1 MNAIDISAIIIAII
15 ALGSSW
21 VTARTSS
28 KATTINNETNARVE
42 MEKEAYNRARD
53 FDINTIE
60 RQKEQIETLQR
71 ENRELK
77 QTVQQLTER
86 LNRLEKE
93 VHHEE

>member
-1 MNAIDISAIIIAII
+1 MNAIDISAIAIAII

-60 RQKEQIETLQR
+60 RQNEQIEKLQR

-77 QTVQQLTER
+77 ETVRVLTER

-93 VHHEE
+93 VHDEE

>member
-1 MNAIDISAIIIAII
+1 MNAIDISAIVIALI

-21 VTARTSS
+21 VTSRSAS
-28 KATTINNETNARVE
+28 KASTINNETNARVE
-42 MEKEAYNRARD
+42 MEKEAYTRARD

-60 RQKEQIETLQR
+60 RQNKEIEKLR
-71 ENRELK
+71 EENRELK
-77 QTVQQLTER
+77 EKLRLLSER

>member
-1 MNAIDISAIIIAII
+1 MNAIDISAIAIAII

-21 VTARTSS
+21 VTSRTSS

>member
-60 RQKEQIETLQR
+60 RQNEQIEKLQR

-77 QTVQQLTER
+77 ETVRVLTER

-93 VHHEE
+93 VHDEE

>member
-1 MNAIDISAIIIAII
+1 MNAIDISAIAIAII

-42 MEKEAYNRARD
+42 MEKEAYTRARD

-60 RQKEQIETLQR
+60 RQNEQIEKLQR

-77 QTVQQLTER
+77 ETVRVLTER

-93 VHHEE
+93 VHDEE

>member
-1 MNAIDISAIIIAII
+1 MNAIDISAVIIAVI

-42 MEKEAYNRARD
+42 MEKEAYARARE
-53 FDINTIE
+53 FDVNTIE
-60 RQKEQIETLQR
+60 RQNEQIENLQR

-77 QTVQQLTER
+77 ETIRVLTER
-86 LNRLEKE
+86 INRLEKE
-93 VHHEE
+93 IHNEE

>member
-15 ALGSSW
+15 ALASSW

-53 FDINTIE
+53 FDINTIQ
-60 RQKEQIETLQR
+60 RQNEEIKKLRE

-77 QTVQQLTER
+77 QTVRALTER

>member
-1 MNAIDISAIIIAII
+1 MNAIDISAIVIAII
-15 ALGSSW
+15 ALGSAW

-28 KATTINNETNARVE
+28 KAATINNETNARVE

-60 RQKEQIETLQR
+60 FQNEQIEKLQR

-77 QTVQQLTER
+77 ETVRVLTER

-93 VHHEE
+93 VHNEE